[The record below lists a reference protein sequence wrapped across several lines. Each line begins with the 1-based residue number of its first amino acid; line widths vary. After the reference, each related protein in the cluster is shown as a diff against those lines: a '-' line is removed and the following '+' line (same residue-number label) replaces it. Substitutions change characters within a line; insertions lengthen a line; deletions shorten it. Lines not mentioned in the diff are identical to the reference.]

1 MKIFKLFLPSLLIL
15 LLSGCLS
22 TKLVKPNEK
31 AFEEEDSYILFALRA
46 EQLKEY
52 SASSS
57 IFQKLYEKSDKKE
70 YLYRSLQNDLASREN
85 QKVIDRVDKILD
97 GEEKDFILTRLK
109 IVALIQ
115 LQKLDEAREVAIKL
129 VSQSNEVDD
138 YILIS
143 DIYIKQKK
151 YDTAIKYLE
160 SAYIKNY
167 NEKILDKMSIVLY
180 VNLQRKKDAIAQ
192 LETHLMIHGASKVVC
207 NRLIG
212 FYSNDNDID
221 GLLSTYLKLYTL
233 EKNDLVAK
241 KIVQIYGYKRDYLK
255 LMDFLQESGSDDKTL
270 LDIYISFQNYK
281 KAYPLAN
288 KLYKKIG
295 EVNYLGQSAIFEYE
309 SSDDKSNKE
318 MLHGVVQTLKN
329 VIEMENEPLY
339 LNYLGY
345 LMIDHSLDIKQGMK
359 YIKKALKINPTSAY
373 YLDSLAWGYYKL
385 GDCKKADEMMQ
396 KILKLKGGDESE
408 VILHAKSIAKC
419 LKNKKGKNK
428 K

>member
-1 MKIFKLFLPSLLIL
+1 MFRLFLPSLLIL

-57 IFQKLYEKSDKKE
+57 IFQTLYEKSNKKE
-70 YLYRSLQNDLASREN
+70 YLYRSLQNALASGDSD
-85 QKVIDRVDKILD
+85 KVIAKIDKILD
-97 GEEKDFILTRLK
+97 NKQDDLILIRLK
-109 IVALIQ
+109 IIALIG
-115 LQKLDEAREVAIKL
+115 LQKFDKAREEALKL
-129 VSQSNEVDD
+129 VSLSNEVDD

-160 SAYIKNY
+160 SAYTKNY
-167 NEKILDKMSIVLY
+167 NEKILDKISIVLY
-180 VNLQRKKDAIAQ
+180 VNLQRKKEAIAQ
-192 LETHLMIHGASKVVC
+192 LETHLMIHGVSKVIC

-212 FYSNDNDID
+212 FYSNENNID
-221 GLLSTYLKLYTL
+221 GLLSTYLRLYTL
-233 EKNDLVAK
+233 EKNDTIAK

-255 LMDFLQESGSDDKTL
+255 LMDFLEDSNSDDKTL
-270 LDIYISFQNYK
+270 LDIYIGLQNYK
-281 KAYPLAN
+281 KSYPLAN
-288 KLYKKIG
+288 KLYKKTG

-318 MLHGVVQTLKN
+318 MLHRVVKTLKS

-345 LMIDHSLDIKQGMK
+345 LMIDHSLDIKQGIK

-373 YLDSLAWGYYKL
+373 YLDSLAWGHYKL
-385 GDCKKADEMMQ
+385 GDCKKADKMMK
-396 KILKLKGGDESE
+396 KILKLKGGDEPE
-408 VILHAKSIAKC
+408 VASHAKIIAKC
-419 LKNKKGKNK
+419 LKNKKGKK
-428 K
+428 TK